1 RAQAARALGTL
12 TREAPNPRIALL
24 QRADPFWRVVIA
36 VVDQA
41 ELELGNSESCLQA
54 VPQRLDVAC
63 FIARGHDN
71 ADQRGVGDH
80 GRRIGGYPAVHG
92 LDSRGPP
99 PDTGQHVR
107 FREEVSAQ
115 EYSCVGR
122 CFVKEGVGNWLAEPD
137 RAS

>member
-1 RAQAARALGTL
+1 AQAARARGTL
-12 TREAPNPRIALL
+12 VREAPNSRSALL

-99 PDTGQHVR
+99 PNTGCTSASGRRCRRRNTLVWDV
-107 FREEVSAQ
+107 VSSRKAL
-115 EYSCVGR
+115 VIG
-122 CFVKEGVGNWLAEPD
+122 
-137 RAS
+137 